1 MQILQENIFLKTPFS
16 TKDRKH
22 HINFIE
28 NRPDCINNQKQIKGK
43 FNCTKFFVQIF

>member
-16 TKDRKH
+16 TKDGKH
-22 HINFIE
+22 HINCIE
-28 NRPDCINNQKQIKGK
+28 NCPDCINNQKQIKGK